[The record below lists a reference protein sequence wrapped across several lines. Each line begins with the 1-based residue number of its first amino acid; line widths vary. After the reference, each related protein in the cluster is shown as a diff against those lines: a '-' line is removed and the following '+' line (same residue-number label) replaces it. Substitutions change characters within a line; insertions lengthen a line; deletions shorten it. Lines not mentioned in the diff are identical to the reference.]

1 MIKLLVDTSGK
12 EIGIGLFK
20 DKKCLYEEYKIAE
33 KTYNR
38 IIMPLIDDA
47 IKKGGINIK
56 DINLFGVTLGPGSFT
71 GIRVGVAVM
80 KSLSQVLNKKFYGI
94 PVPDIL
100 AETVRANYEK
110 VVLMDAGRQEFY
122 FARYNNKDKIN
133 YELLDTSGLIKK
145 IRKNDVIIF
154 LESDSYVKEF
164 VLKQFKDNMVI
175 THSHIDIKIFND
187 IIDKNRNGIDNFI
200 PVYIRQPDAEKN
212 LKRSKN
218 E

>member
-20 DKKCLYEEYKIAE
+20 DKQCLYEEYKIAE
-33 KTYNR
+33 KTYNK
-38 IIMPLIDDA
+38 IIIPLIDKT
-47 IKKGGINIK
+47 IKEGGVDIK
-56 DINLFGVTLGPGSFT
+56 DINLFGATLGPGSFT

-80 KSLSQVLNKKFYGI
+80 KALSQVLNKKFYGI

-100 AETVRANYEK
+100 AENSRTDCEK

-133 YELLDTSGLIKK
+133 YELLDTRKLIKK
-145 IRKNDVIIF
+145 IKKNDVIIF
-154 LESDSYVKEF
+154 LENDLYVKEF
-164 VLKQFKDNMVI
+164 VLKQFKNNMVI
-175 THSHIDIKIFND
+175 TPSHIDIKIFND
-187 IIDKNRNGIDNFI
+187 IIEKNKQETNNFI

-212 LKRSKN
+212 LKREKN